1 MFGVLPEFISID
13 MIFSLAGLAVGSML
27 TWLFISPKLDQR
39 DESIEELEKST
50 KKHEKKVAELKK
62 QSPSWRA
69 SGIAS
74 TRL

>member
-62 QSPSWRA
+62 Q
-69 SGIAS
+69 
-74 TRL
+74 

>member
-1 MFGVLPEFISID
+1 MFGILPEFISID

-62 QSPSWRA
+62 QQAGVRRPS
-69 SGIAS
+69 
-74 TRL
+74 L